1 MKKKQFKF
9 KGVVLACC
17 LAASMPL
24 GATIPFEISAM
35 ADTGTQNPK
44 QQDKQQQPQ
53 KPQQEKQQQP
63 QKPQQQDKQQQQ
75 PQNGQ
80 NQKKKPSDVVSP
92 EQPDKGKNT
101 VPGKAT
107 PSVPKKP
114 GGGKGRSRG
123 GSGGSGGGSKRGGST
138 NNKNNNSSTSGAWI
152 SDAKGWWYKETN
164 GSYPKSTWKEISYNG
179 VKSWYYFDEQG
190 YMTTGWK
197 LINGKWY
204 YMYESTEKH
213 HIKGSMARNTK
224 IGEYKVGS
232 DGAWVK

>member
-9 KGVVLACC
+9 KGVVLAFC

-44 QQDKQQQPQ
+44 QQ
-53 KPQQEKQQQP
+53 EKQQQP
-63 QKPQQQDKQQQQ
+63 QKPQQQEKQQQ
-75 PQNGQ
+75 PQ
-80 NQKKKPSDVVSP
+80 K
-92 EQPDKGKNT
+92 PDKGKNT

-107 PSVPKKP
+107 PSVPKKS
-114 GGGKGRSRG
+114 GGSKGRSRG

-152 SDAKGWWYKETN
+152 SDAKGWWYKESN

>member
-1 MKKKQFKF
+1 M
-9 KGVVLACC
+9 
-17 LAASMPL
+17 
-24 GATIPFEISAM
+24 
-35 ADTGTQNPK
+35 
-44 QQDKQQQPQ
+44 
-53 KPQQEKQQQP
+53 
-63 QKPQQQDKQQQQ
+63 
-75 PQNGQ
+75 
-80 NQKKKPSDVVSP
+80 
-92 EQPDKGKNT
+92 
-101 VPGKAT
+101 PGKAT

-152 SDAKGWWYKETN
+152 SDAKGWWYKESN

-204 YMYESTEKH
+204 YMYESTQKQ
-213 HIKGSMARNTK
+213 HIKGSMARNTR

>member
-44 QQDKQQQPQ
+44 QQEKQQPQ

-92 EQPDKGKNT
+92 EKPDKGKNT

-123 GSGGSGGGSKRGGST
+123 GSGGSKRGGST

-152 SDAKGWWYKETN
+152 SDAKGWWYKESN

>member
-53 KPQQEKQQQP
+53 KPQQ
-63 QKPQQQDKQQQQ
+63 QDKQQQQ

-92 EQPDKGKNT
+92 EKPDKGKNT
-101 VPGKAT
+101 VPGNAT

-114 GGGKGRSRG
+114 GGSKGRSRG

-152 SDAKGWWYKETN
+152 SDAKGWWYKESN
-164 GSYPKSTWKEISYNG
+164 GSYPKSTWKEISYNV

-204 YMYESTEKH
+204 YMYESTQKH

-232 DGAWVK
+232 DEIGRAHV

>member
-92 EQPDKGKNT
+92 QKPDNGKNT
-101 VPGKAT
+101 VPGNAT

-152 SDAKGWWYKETN
+152 SDAKGWWYKESN